1 MCSSDLKSNPFKD
14 YDFICC
20 STYGNPRSKSFHFK
34 YWKRLLKENNL
45 PDIRF
50 HDLRAS
56 YCTLLLKN
64 NINEKA
70 VSKQLGHATEII
82 TVDVYGD
89 NEEIIADCLNELEP
103 FIESV
108 KPKQKELR
116 ENDFS
121 NDSELLEQQ
130 EIWIS
135 NLLNITL

>member
-1 MCSSDLKSNPFKD
+1 ML
-14 YDFICC
+14 
-20 STYGNPRSKSFHFK
+20 R
-34 YWKRLLKENNL
+34 ENNL

-56 YCTLLLKN
+56 YCTMLLKN

-89 NEEIIADCLNELEP
+89 NEEIIADCLDELEP

-108 KPKQKELR
+108 KPKTILQ

-121 NDSELLEQQ
+121 NDSDLLEQ
-130 EIWIS
+130 EKWI
-135 NLLNITL
+135 NDLLPV